1 MAETSKATIPVF
13 HSPDTTWQHWERFSS
28 FCPVRRWLCFIPRRH
43 SAAVRVGDLIDSR
56 GCRQQL
62 PRGWPVATVMGLMRL
77 RTTWLEAR
85 YLTRSFE
92 LQRQTQVLDLAM
104 TVTNYSASSPVSAEI
119 GATINSAWPSP
130 GGSTQWVLAPVIP
143 ALGKKDR
150 Q

>member
-13 HSPDTTWQHWERFSS
+13 QSRHYVAALGALFVILPSPSLTLFYSPKAFCCSSSRRFDWFS
-28 FCPVRRWLCFIPRRH
+28 WLL
-43 SAAVRVGDLIDSR
+43 AATASWG
-56 GCRQQL
+56 
-62 PRGWPVATVMGLMRL
+62 PVATVMGLMRL